1 MTFLAPIH
9 LVIALAAALGIVAL
23 HLITRD
29 RPPRAPL
36 PTARFIPPRVE
47 KARSRATRPADP
59 LLLLLRVVL
68 IVLAGAAFA
77 RPVLEPERRSIARVV
92 MLDRS
97 RAVASALEARDSA
110 TAWLGPGDALVLF
123 DSAARVVDGE
133 AHDSLPA
140 LDIGDGATT
149 SAAGSLSAALLAAS
163 RVARELVEGADSIE
177 LVLISPLADEELDDA
192 TLAIR
197 GSWPGRVRLVRL
209 MPATAGTLTST
220 LEVRA
225 GTDDPVGAA
234 AALLGRRPV
243 RTAVRVVRARP
254 TASDSAVAQGGGLLV
269 VWPRDTTPAGW
280 TLRATIDTVGAVVVE
295 DAVVVA
301 PFERRVA
308 APAASEPSRHA
319 RVAARWVDGEPAAL
333 ERPIGPG
340 CVRDVAIPLDERGD
354 LALRLE
360 TRRLLTALT
369 EPCGGRPRFEPVTD
383 SVAAMLAGAG
393 PLASSRAIRH
403 DDAQQTPLVPWLLGA
418 VLLAALAE
426 PVVRRRGVRT

>member
-47 KARSRATRPADP
+47 KAMSRATRPTDP

-77 RPVLEPERRSIARVV
+77 RPVLERERRPIARVV

-97 RAVASALEARDSA
+97 RAVASAPEARDSA
-110 TAWLGPGDALVLF
+110 AAWLGPEDALVLF
-123 DSAARVVDGE
+123 DTAARVVDGE
-133 AHDSLPA
+133 PRDSLPA
-140 LDIGDGATT
+140 LDVGDGAATG
-149 SAAGSLSAALLAAS
+149 AAGSLSAALLAAS
-163 RVARELVEGADSIE
+163 RVARELAGGADSVE
-177 LVLISPLADEELDDA
+177 LVLVSALADEELDDA
-192 TLAIR
+192 TIAIR

-209 MPATAGTLTST
+209 RPAAAGTLTST

-234 AALLGRRPV
+234 AALQGPRMVPSP
-243 RTAVRVVRARP
+243 VRVVRTRP
-254 TASDSAVAQGGGLLV
+254 TASDSMAAQSGGVLV
-269 VWPRDTTPAGW
+269 VWPRDTMPAGW
-280 TLRATIDTVGAVVVE
+280 TVRTTIDTVGAVVAG

-308 APAASEPSRHA
+308 APAASEPSRQM
-319 RVAARWVDGEPAAL
+319 RVAARWVDGEPAAV
-333 ERPIGPG
+333 ERPMGAG
-340 CVRDVAIPLDERGD
+340 CVRDVGIPLDERGD

-360 TRRLLTALT
+360 TRRLLVALT
-369 EPCGGRPRFEPVTD
+369 EPCGGRRRFDPLTD

-393 PLASSRAIRH
+393 PLASSGAIRH
-403 DDAQQTPLVPWLLGA
+403 DDTQQTPLVPWLLGA
-418 VLLAALAE
+418 ALLAALAE
-426 PVVRRRGVRT
+426 PVVRRRGVRA